1 MAPIG
6 TGESD
11 AGMKKIGMTGGGN
24 INIYTFLRADTPL
37 VPCTTST
44 IYYEGKA
51 TSCGNVNRNDWR
63 GKYIYIHFYEQILL

>member
-37 VPCTTST
+37 VLLVLY
-44 IYYEGKA
+44 IMKA
-51 TSCGNVNRNDWR
+51 RQHLAVM
-63 GKYIYIHFYEQILL
+63 